1 MGKTWS
7 ERETTSWPTPI
18 STRTGREESRPGST
32 NQPERLEDQQ
42 TELQRTLLLLL
53 AQLVD
58 SSAQLSIAQLK
69 DTICVFELAK
79 VSPQL
84 ESRLLDGLSVKLA
97 NSVSPLISREETD
110 LLKDFKLMSKE
121 CASATQTA
129 NLPVRQDFLF
139 GEMDAPRAIT
149 DEEKKH
155 SVFQAI
161 RMARANKKLAGG
173 RAKRAREAAEAAK
186 QAAPK
191 KK

>member
-69 DTICVFELAK
+69 DTTCV
-79 VSPQL
+79 L
-84 ESRLLDGLSVKLA
+84 ESKGFTPAEIKAAGWTVREARQFGVAVDIKRRNRSVEGLQANVQRIKEYRSKLIIFPTKNGKVGSSA
-97 NSVSPLISREETD
+97 E
-110 LLKDFKLMSKE
+110 E

-129 NLPVRQDFLF
+129 
-139 GEMDAPRAIT
+139 
-149 DEEKKH
+149 
-155 SVFQAI
+155 
-161 RMARANKKLAGG
+161 
-173 RAKRAREAAEAAK
+173 
-186 QAAPK
+186 
-191 KK
+191 

>member
-18 STRTGREESRPGST
+18 STRTGKEESRPGST

-58 SSAQLSIAQLK
+58 SSAQLFIAQLK
-69 DTICVFELAK
+69 DTTCVLELAK

-84 ESRLLDGLSVKLA
+84 KSRLLDGLSVEARQFGVAVDIKRRNRSVEGLQANVQRIKEYRSKLIIFPTKNGKVGSSA
-97 NSVSPLISREETD
+97 E
-110 LLKDFKLMSKE
+110 E

-155 SVFQAI
+155 SV
-161 RMARANKKLAGG
+161 
-173 RAKRAREAAEAAK
+173 
-186 QAAPK
+186 
-191 KK
+191 

>member
-18 STRTGREESRPGST
+18 STRTGKEESRPGST

-58 SSAQLSIAQLK
+58 SSAQPSIAQLK
-69 DTICVFELAK
+69 DTICVLELAK

-84 ESRLLDGLSVKLA
+84 KSRLLDGLSVKLV

-121 CASATQTA
+121 SR
-129 NLPVRQDFLF
+129 N
-139 GEMDAPRAIT
+139 T
-149 DEEKKH
+149 DP
-155 SVFQAI
+155 S
-161 RMARANKKLAGG
+161 
-173 RAKRAREAAEAAK
+173 
-186 QAAPK
+186 
-191 KK
+191 